1 MVSAWNV
8 LLGIVVEAAMLVA
21 FKRFLDRH
29 IDIQVMDGYGLCAG
43 RCNCLVIV
51 FCTDIVG

>member
-1 MVSAWNV
+1 MLSAWNA
-8 LLGIVVEAAMLVA
+8 LPEVVVAANALVA

-29 IDIQVMDGYGLCAG
+29 IDIQVIDGYELCAG